1 MSETMQVQCSA
12 CGRKFQVPSEWSGKS
27 GKCKCGEKLRI
38 PTQPTQET
46 AISVKAEVEPLVV
59 AAKRPLREELLAQ
72 LPEKIAPVRTPIG
85 YILALAIVATIMV
98 LLPILYIGLIASA
111 AYGVYWHFSYSD
123 WFDSLLDSARGKAK
137 VFVVMLY
144 VAPGIV
150 GGILVLFMLKPF
162 YRRNPKRGLP
172 NSLDRSEEP
181 ILFEYVDRLCDV
193 MKAPRPIRIDI
204 DQRVNASASFE
215 SPMSLLSNRLV
226 LTIGLPLAEGLTLSQ
241 FSSILAHEFGH
252 FSQAWAMRFYYII
265 ETINLWFRRVAVER
279 DTLDRKLSDASE
291 QLPSQ
296 IGWVVILAQFMVWCV
311 RQILTG
317 FRYVGVFVSRRLSR
331 QMEFDADQFAIRVTG
346 TRCTIEAFDRI
357 GLLAIGETIANRS
370 SSQFLH
376 EGHALDN
383 YSRFVV
389 HQADM
394 LPNDQ
399 ATAFLRT
406 MHDQPAAWTSTHPS
420 TSERIQRIKLSHDSL
435 NPQAEIRAWSLF
447 RDFSQLCRELTRK
460 SYRRGSGA
468 EVDMNELTSVDQLI
482 VEETDRRQK
491 YELAR
496 SLVLQ
501 ADTFLEHW
509 ATPKENWASDLSDKE
524 LEADIRRIKQQLEH
538 GREIYQAQCSK
549 WRNLKSLF
557 HHALLARIV
566 IVVRGRTKKDEFP
579 GIPGNLRAIA
589 GLDEMIKEPTQ
600 VNDRLEGE
608 MAEYERLCVTRFLRG
623 LQLAVRRGADESR
636 LAELYLASLY
646 IGAVSSGVRGLETR
660 LKQLE
665 WLFDWLAEKPGHP
678 TAKACME
685 KLCLALIDEFQT
697 IYGELSVREFPFP
710 LPYETASLSAALLPH
725 FTDQSN
731 PVLLHRD
738 IGRFCSGYRTLKN
751 RVIGELAVAAQALE
765 ISALQP
771 KA

>member
-1 MSETMQVQCSA
+1 MMQVQCSA

-27 GKCKCGEKLRI
+27 AKCKCGEKLRI
-38 PTQPTQET
+38 PAQET
-46 AISVKAEVEPLVV
+46 AVSVKAEVEPLVV
-59 AAKRPLREELLAQ
+59 AAKRPLREELMAQ

-85 YILALAIVATIMV
+85 YLLALAIVAAIMV
-98 LLPILYIGLIASA
+98 LLPILYIGLIALT
-111 AYGVYWHFSYSD
+111 AYGVYWHFAYSD
-123 WFDSLLDSARGKAK
+123 WFGSLLDTARGKAK
-137 VFVVMLY
+137 IFVIMLY
-144 VAPGIV
+144 LAPGVV

-162 YRRNPKRGLP
+162 FRRNPKRSLP
-172 NSLDRSEEP
+172 NSVDRNEEP
-181 ILFEYVDRLCDV
+181 VLFEYVDRLCDV

-204 DQRVNASASFE
+204 DQRVNASASFA

-241 FSSILAHEFGH
+241 FSSIMAHEFGH
-252 FSQAWAMRFYYII
+252 FSQVWAMRFYYVI

-279 DTLDRKLSDASE
+279 DSLDRKLSDASE

-296 IGWVVILAQFMVWCV
+296 IGWVLILAQFMVWCV

-317 FRYVGVFVSRRLSR
+317 FQYVGVFVSRRLSR
-331 QMEFDADQFAIRVTG
+331 HMEFDADQFAVRVTG
-346 TRCTIEAFDRI
+346 TRCTIEAFERI
-357 GLLAIGETIANRS
+357 GLLAIGETIADRS

-389 HQADM
+389 HQADV

-399 ATAFLRT
+399 AAAFLRT
-406 MHDQPAAWTSTHPS
+406 MHDRPAAWTSTHPS
-420 TSERIQRIKLSHDSL
+420 TSERIQRIKQSEDSL
-435 NPQAEIRAWSLF
+435 NERAEIGASFLF
-447 RDFSQLCRELTRK
+447 RDFNQLCREFTRK
-460 SYRRGSGA
+460 SYRKSSGA

-491 YELAR
+491 FELAR

-501 ADTFLEHW
+501 ADTFLERW

-524 LEADIRRIKQQLEH
+524 LEADIQRIKQQLERGH
-538 GREIYQAQCSK
+538 EIYQAQSSK

-557 HHALLARIV
+557 RDALLARV
-566 IVVRGRTKKDEFP
+566 VTVVRGRTKKGEFL
-579 GIPGNLRAIA
+579 GIPGNLKALQ
-589 GLDEMIKEPTQ
+589 GLEDLIKEPTQ
-600 VNDRLEGE
+600 LNDRLEGE

-636 LAELYLASLY
+636 LAELYLAALY
-646 IGAVSSGVRGLETR
+646 IGAASSGVTGLETR
-660 LKQLE
+660 LNQLE
-665 WLFDWLAEKPGHP
+665 WLFDWLAEKPSHP
-678 TAKACME
+678 TAKACLE
-685 KLCLALIDEFQT
+685 KLCSALIDEFQI

-710 LPYETASLSAALLPH
+710 LPYETASLSAALLPQ

-731 PVLLHRD
+731 PVLLHHD
-738 IGRFCSGYRTLKN
+738 ISRYCNGYRTLRN

-771 KA
+771 KG